1 MMVDDP
7 STQKNV
13 ARKGPVSTGDEISA
27 DKDLSTE
34 IERVIEREPLDQVR
48 CVRVF
53 GNYYRCNWWSRL
65 GGPRT
70 GLDYDWAG
78 LLMDFIRKSR
88 FLIASMQTGELVI
101 KEVESIAAG
110 QQNSG
115 NKIHVGK

>member
-1 MMVDDP
+1 VEEQ
-7 STQKNV
+7 TTEKTT
-13 ARKGPVSTGDEISA
+13 ARKAAGPAGNESPA

-65 GGPRT
+65 GGPRV

-78 LLMDFIRKSR
+78 LLKDFIRQSR
-88 FLIASMQTGELVI
+88 FLTATMEAGQLVV
-101 KEVESIAAG
+101 KEVPTVAAY
-110 QQNSG
+110 QNGGSRTHLL
-115 NKIHVGK
+115 K